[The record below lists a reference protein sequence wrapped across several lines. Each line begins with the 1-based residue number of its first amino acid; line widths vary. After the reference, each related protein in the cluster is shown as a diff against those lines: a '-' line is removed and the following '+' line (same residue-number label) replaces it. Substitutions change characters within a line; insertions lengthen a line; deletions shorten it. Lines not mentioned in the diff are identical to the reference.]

1 MLDLI
6 GVCRRRY
13 NQSLAAAAMDNEG
26 SIVKKHPHTDGNQGL
41 QTVRRIESAIKH
53 TTAVVNDVV
62 NDREAPERTFAAI
75 DAV

>member
-13 NQSLAAAAMDNEG
+13 NQSLAAAAVDGEG
-26 SIVKKHPHTDGNQGL
+26 SIGKHPHTDGNQGL

-53 TTAVVNDVV
+53 TTAVMNDVV
-62 NDREAPERTFAAI
+62 NDKKAPERTFAAI